1 MQTRMEGLWTDSYF
15 LAIRGNINTLY
26 IYIYTHIYR
35 CIITYIY
42 IYIYIYYYTLCRAR
56 ISQFELFELVP
67 LLESDKQLP
76 VERFEATV
84 SQRRRSEGGNHLSS
98 TGVYRCIYIYIY
110 VCVCIYI
117 YIYAYIYIYN
127 NNYLILSVQR

>member
-1 MQTRMEGLWTDSYF
+1 MY
-15 LAIRGNINTLY
+15 N
-26 IYIYTHIYR
+26 HI
-35 CIITYIY
+35 YIY

-110 VCVCIYI
+110 ICMCVYIYIYMHIYI
-117 YIYAYIYIYN
+117 YICIYTCLTHAFFKRGEDCSN
-127 NNYLILSVQR
+127 LWCSLPQQHTHTTNEAVLDK